1 MIYPLFHAFKR
12 DFQYFTC
19 IRNGQKKAWHVPL
32 FPDGVG
38 PTIFSGGSVAP
49 NAKCYQLLR
58 AIGRKRCFLN
68 ILNPHTVPSP
78 SALKQIK
85 SKIDFRIAVK

>member
-1 MIYPLFHAFKR
+1 MIYPLFHALKR

-38 PTIFSGGSVAP
+38 PKKFFAGGSVAP
-49 NAKCYQLLR
+49 NAKCYLTTQSDW
-58 AIGRKRCFLN
+58 AKEVFSEH
-68 ILNPHTVPSP
+68 P
-78 SALKQIK
+78 K
-85 SKIDFRIAVK
+85 

>member
-1 MIYPLFHAFKR
+1 MIYPLFYALKR

-38 PTIFSGGSVAP
+38 PKNFFLVVQWPQMQNVINYSERLGEKSV
-49 NAKCYQLLR
+49 
-58 AIGRKRCFLN
+58 F
-68 ILNPHTVPSP
+68 
-78 SALKQIK
+78 
-85 SKIDFRIAVK
+85 